1 MRTAL
6 HELLRQTVEMKGS
19 DLHLVVGRPPTVRVT
34 GVLQALDLPALNV
47 DEVRELLFLMLDE
60 KQQAELIREW
70 ELDFSYSVSGLS
82 RFRGS
87 AIVQRGSYDV
97 VLRVVPF
104 KVPKVE
110 ELGLPEVV
118 K

>member
-19 DLHLVVGRPPTVRVT
+19 DLHLVVGRPPRACKR
-34 GVLQALDLPALNV
+34 VLQALDLPALNV

-70 ELDFSYSVSGLS
+70 ELDFLILCP
-82 RFRGS
+82 
-87 AIVQRGSYDV
+87 A
-97 VLRVVPF
+97 
-104 KVPKVE
+104 
-110 ELGLPEVV
+110 
-118 K
+118 